1 MELVQFA
8 YQEVDVHT
16 QLSLRIQLL
25 SDPRLEEVVYQF
37 WGLKHTLEDG
47 VKVACVSNIFEAY
60 YVDLL

>member
-25 SDPRLEEVVYQF
+25 FDPRLEEVVYQL
-37 WGLKHTLEDG
+37 WGLKHTLED
-47 VKVACVSNIFEAY
+47 
-60 YVDLL
+60 